1 VELDFLQVAR
11 FDPSEEQ
18 GGGGTGAPQ
27 KSR

>member
-18 GGGGTGAPQ
+18 GGAP
-27 KSR
+27 KTR